1 MININTQNITKQKI
15 GSKHGF
21 SERKIKKFCEKNDPI
36 IQGIFKSKNQ
46 FGYAFSALAK
56 DDALV
61 RKIKRF
67 ATDQKKNKWENIV
80 VLGIG
85 GSSLGM
91 IAMQEALL
99 GAFHNLGKK
108 PRLFVVDNVDPTY
121 TSQLLDNIN
130 ISKTFFVVISKSGT
144 TTEPMSL
151 YSIIKE
157 RLVKKH
163 PKTYQKH
170 LLFITDPKTGLL
182 RKIAQEEGINTF
194 DVPTKVGGR
203 FSVLS
208 SVGLVPAALVGIDIN
223 KLLKGATA
231 MRDEIKKKKGVDN
244 PASILATVQFL
255 MNKKKDKP
263 MTVMMPYSNALFRL
277 SDWYC
282 QLLAESIG
290 KNEKTGITPLS
301 ALGSTDQHSQ
311 IQLYNEGPN
320 DKLILFLRAEKHQTE
335 IKTSDNLPEELKF
348 LEKRKMSDIMD
359 ACYQGTAESLAQNN
373 RPNITLNISKI
384 NEETL
389 GALFILFE
397 FQVAILGEL
406 YKVDTFNQPGVE
418 KGKIITK
425 SCLNRDS

>member
-1 MININTQNITKQKI
+1 MIKINYENIIKQKI

-21 SERKIKKFCEKNDPI
+21 SERKIKKMCEKNDKI
-36 IQGIFKSKNQ
+36 IEKIFKEKNK
-46 FGYAFSALAK
+46 FGYAFSTLAK

-67 ATDQKKNKWENIV
+67 ATAQKKEKWENIV

-99 GAFHNLGKK
+99 GAFHNLGSK
-108 PRLFVVDNVDPTY
+108 PRLFVIDNIDPTY
-121 TSQLLDNIN
+121 ISGLLDNIE
-130 ISKTFFVVISKSGT
+130 ISKTLFVVISKSGT

-157 RLVKKH
+157 RVVKKH
-163 PKTYQKH
+163 PKTHQKH
-170 LLFITDPKTGLL
+170 FIFVTDPKAGLL
-182 RKIAQEEGINTF
+182 RKIAKDEGIVTF
-194 DVPTKVGGR
+194 DVPAKVGGR

-208 SVGLVPAALVGIDIN
+208 SVGLVPAGLVGIDIN
-223 KLLKGATA
+223 KLLKGAAA
-231 MRDEIKKKKGVDN
+231 MRDEIKKKKGNDN
-244 PASILATVQFL
+244 IASILATTQFL
-255 MNKKKDKP
+255 MDKKKDKKI
-263 MTVMMPYSNALFRL
+263 TVMMPYSNSLSKF
-277 SDWYC
+277 SDWYK

-290 KNEKTGITPLS
+290 KNKKTGITPVS

-320 DKLILFLRAEKHQTE
+320 DKLIMFLRLKKHQKD
-335 IKTSDNLPEELKF
+335 IKTEENLPEELKF
-348 LEKRKMSDIMD
+348 LEKRKMSDIID
-359 ACYQGTAESLAQNN
+359 ACYKGTAESLAQNN
-373 RPNITLNISKI
+373 RPNITIDIEKI

-389 GALFILFE
+389 GALFMLFE

-406 YKVDTFNQPGVE
+406 YGVNTFDQPGVE

-425 SCLNRDS
+425 SLLS